1 MGGCLA
7 RRSLIWLGVCL
18 TATCHA
24 FPAVS
29 RADEKTPAPET
40 EIRLA
45 KTGDGRRVF
54 EVVGLS
60 AADCKLLEQLPDDR
74 SAWQRRFAV
83 YVAADSAGNDAR
95 PAMLGRYAIESE
107 RLIFTPRFALEPGV
121 TYRAVFRSISDKGE
135 ASALSKDFKIPAAPV
150 GEPTK
155 VAAIFPSRDRLPE
168 NQLKFYLHFS
178 APMARGEAYEHVR
191 LLDAKGQAVELPFLE
206 LGEEL
211 WDPEGR
217 RFTLFFDPGRIK
229 RGLRPREEV
238 GPALEEGK
246 QYTLVVD
253 AGWHDAAGRELTAE
267 ARKTFSVGA
276 PDDAPPKPADWKISV
291 PASGQKQPL
300 EVRFPE
306 PLDRALLERMLWV
319 ETPEGRPLPGEIV
332 IDQQETRWKFT
343 PREAWR
349 AGRYRLVATKTLED
363 LAGNS
368 VDRPFEVDDLKPVTQ
383 TVETE
388 EVRLPFDVK

>member
-1 MGGCLA
+1 M
-7 RRSLIWLGVCL
+7 
-18 TATCHA
+18 
-24 FPAVS
+24 
-29 RADEKTPAPET
+29 
-40 EIRLA
+40 
-45 KTGDGRRVF
+45 F

-60 AADCKLLEQLPDDR
+60 AADCKLLAMLPDDP

-83 YVAADSAGNDAR
+83 YAAAVAADDDAR
-95 PAMLGRYAIESE
+95 PAMLGRYAIENE

-121 TYRAVFRSISDKGE
+121 RYRAVFRSIADHGE
-135 ASALSKDFKIPAAPV
+135 GAALSKDFEIPAAPM

-191 LLDAKGQAVELPFLE
+191 LLDAKGKAVELPFLE

-246 QYTLVVD
+246 KYTLVVD
-253 AGWHDAAGRELTAE
+253 AGWHDAAGRELASE
-267 ARKTFSVGA
+267 ARKTFSVGP
-276 PDDAPPKPADWKISV
+276 PDDAPPKPADWKIKRTL
-291 PASGQKQPL
+291 AGQKQPL
-300 EVRFPE
+300 QVRFPE
-306 PLDRALLERMLWV
+306 PLDHALLERMLWV
-319 ETPEGRPLPGEIV
+319 ESRQWPAACGR
-332 IDQQETRWKFT
+332 
-343 PREAWR
+343 
-349 AGRYRLVATKTLED
+349 
-363 LAGNS
+363 
-368 VDRPFEVDDLKPVTQ
+368 DRH
-383 TVETE
+383 
-388 EVRLPFDVK
+388 

>member
-1 MGGCLA
+1 
-7 RRSLIWLGVCL
+7 
-18 TATCHA
+18 
-24 FPAVS
+24 
-29 RADEKTPAPET
+29 
-40 EIRLA
+40 
-45 KTGDGRRVF
+45 
-54 EVVGLS
+54 
-60 AADCKLLEQLPDDR
+60 
-74 SAWQRRFAV
+74 
-83 YVAADSAGNDAR
+83 
-95 PAMLGRYAIESE
+95 
-107 RLIFTPRFALEPGV
+107 
-121 TYRAVFRSISDKGE
+121 
-135 ASALSKDFKIPAAPV
+135 
-150 GEPTK
+150 
-155 VAAIFPSRDRLPE
+155 
-168 NQLKFYLHFS
+168 
-178 APMARGEAYEHVR
+178 MARGEAYEHVR
-191 LLDAKGQAVELPFLE
+191 LLDAKGQTVELPFLE

-253 AGWHDAAGRELTAE
+253 AAWHDAAGRALAAE

-276 PDDAPPKPADWKISV
+276 PDDAPPTPADWKINA

-332 IDQQETRWKFT
+332 IDQQETRWRFT
-343 PREAWR
+343 PREPWR
-349 AGRYRLVATKTLED
+349 TGRYRLVATKTLED

-368 VDRPFEVDDLKPVTQ
+368 VDRPFEVDELKPVTQ

-388 EVRLPFDVK
+388 EVRLPFEVK

>member
-18 TATCHA
+18 ATTCQA
-24 FPAVS
+24 FPAIS
-29 RADEKTPAPET
+29 RADEKSAAPET

-60 AADCKLLEQLPDDR
+60 AADYELLAQLPEGP

-83 YVAADSAGNDAR
+83 YVASESAGNDAR
-95 PAMLGRYAIESE
+95 PALLGRYAIENE

-178 APMARGEAYEHVR
+178 APMARGEAY
-191 LLDAKGQAVELPFLE
+191 
-206 LGEEL
+206 
-211 WDPEGR
+211 
-217 RFTLFFDPGRIK
+217 
-229 RGLRPREEV
+229 
-238 GPALEEGK
+238 
-246 QYTLVVD
+246 
-253 AGWHDAAGRELTAE
+253 
-267 ARKTFSVGA
+267 
-276 PDDAPPKPADWKISV
+276 
-291 PASGQKQPL
+291 
-300 EVRFPE
+300 
-306 PLDRALLERMLWV
+306 
-319 ETPEGRPLPGEIV
+319 
-332 IDQQETRWKFT
+332 
-343 PREAWR
+343 
-349 AGRYRLVATKTLED
+349 
-363 LAGNS
+363 
-368 VDRPFEVDDLKPVTQ
+368 
-383 TVETE
+383 
-388 EVRLPFDVK
+388 